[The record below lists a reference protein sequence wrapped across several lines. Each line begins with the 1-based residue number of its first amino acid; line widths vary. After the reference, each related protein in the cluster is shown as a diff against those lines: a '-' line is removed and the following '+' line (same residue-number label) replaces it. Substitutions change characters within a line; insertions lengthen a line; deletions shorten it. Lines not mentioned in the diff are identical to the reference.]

1 MKITRKQLRRI
12 IFEEIKK
19 TTDMA
24 IAHDHPSDAKAQED
38 SWAGGDNVHWQ
49 KDHTDDLIEV
59 FTAEDLRDFV
69 LSELSIDNRI

>member
-19 TTDMA
+19 TA
-24 IAHDHPSDAKAQED
+24 IEHDHPSDAKAQED
-38 SWAGGDNVHWQ
+38 SWAGGENIHWQ
-49 KDHTDDLIEV
+49 RDHSDDLIEV